1 MSVKLTYVGTQV
13 EKRKPNLPK
22 LPKFMRFLLAPF
34 LNCIIMAANTLTWLS
49 NQRAAGENV
58 VYKIYS
64 VALSGSYIQGGAIGV
79 KGEVL
84 NFQTPLNPGYGA
96 RTKLPGVL
104 GLPNSTGG
112 TTANTDALPASS
124 AFEVPPVYGY
134 EFQIEQNAVNP
145 TNANYIMRIFSTG
158 GTELASGL
166 YSSVAADLVAVGAQ
180 PIIIK
185 VRVPAKYN

>member
-1 MSVKLTYVGTQV
+1 MSVKLTYVGTEV

-22 LPKFMRFLLAPF
+22 LPKFMRFFLRPF
-34 LNCIIMAANTLTWLS
+34 INSIILGANTLTWIS
-49 NQRAAGENV
+49 NQRAAGDNII
-58 VYKIYS
+58 YKIYS
-64 VALSGSYIQGGAIGV
+64 VALSGSYVQGGAIGV

-96 RTKLPGVL
+96 RTKLPGVI

-134 EFQIEQNAVNP
+134 EFQIEQNATNP

-158 GTELASGL
+158 GTELASGT
-166 YSSVAADLVAVGAQ
+166 YASVAADLVAAGAQ

>member
-1 MSVKLTYVGTQV
+1 MAVKLTYVGTEV
-13 EKRKPNLPK
+13 EKRKLNLPK
-22 LPKFMRFLLAPF
+22 LPKIIQFLLAPF
-34 LNCIIMAANTLTWLS
+34 LHCIILGANTITWLS

-58 VYKIYS
+58 VWKIFS
-64 VALSGSYIQGGAIGV
+64 VTLSGSYVQGGAIGV

-84 NFQTPLNPGYGA
+84 NFSAALNPGYGA
-96 RTKLPGVL
+96 RAKLPGAIN
-104 GLPNSTGG
+104 GSNGPLP
-112 TTANTDALPASS
+112 ANT

-145 TNANYIMRIFSTG
+145 TTANYIMRIFSTG
-158 GTELASGL
+158 GTELASGT
-166 YSSVAADLVAVGAQ
+166 YASVAANLVQAGAQ

>member
-1 MSVKLTYVGTQV
+1 MSVKLTYVGTEV
-13 EKRKPNLPK
+13 EKRKLNLPK
-22 LPKFMRFLLAPF
+22 LSRFMRFFLRPF
-34 LNCIIMAANTLTWLS
+34 INCIVLGANTLTWLS

-58 VYKIYS
+58 IYKIYS
-64 VALSGSYIQGGAIGV
+64 VALSGSYVQGGAIGV

-96 RTKLPGVL
+96 RTKLPGVI

-112 TTANTDALPASS
+112 TTANTDALPANS

-134 EFQIEQNAVNP
+134 EFQIEQNAANP

-158 GTELASGL
+158 GTELASGT
-166 YSSVAADLVAVGAQ
+166 YASVAADLVAAGAQ

>member
-1 MSVKLTYVGTQV
+1 MSVKLTYVGTEV
-13 EKRKPNLPK
+13 EKRKLNLPK

-34 LNCIIMAANTLTWLS
+34 LHCILLGANTLTWLS

-58 VYKIYS
+58 VYKIFS
-64 VALSGSYIQGGAIGV
+64 VALSGSYIQGGAVGV

-84 NFQTPLNPGYGA
+84 NFSTALNPGYGA
-96 RTKLPGVL
+96 RAKLPGVIN
-104 GLPNSTGG
+104 GS
-112 TTANTDALPASS
+112 TDALPTNT

-134 EFQIEQNAVNP
+134 EFQVEQNAVSP
-145 TNANYIMRIFSTG
+145 TTANYIMRIFTTG
-158 GTELASGL
+158 GTELASGT
-166 YSSVAADLVAVGAQ
+166 YASVAPDLTAVGAQ